1 MKNSQIF
8 VYLIALLLVFPAGA
22 VYAQKQDNSRKQVQQ
37 QTKHQS
43 PAGGKQRLQNQSTAG
58 DAQKK
63 SQVRNRYQYEKY
75 QNEGQDKSY
84 VTGQGQS
91 EGQNQGK
98 GSGKGSGQG
107 EGKSRGGKG
116 GSPSA

>member
-75 QNEGQDKSY
+75 QNKGQDKSFG
-84 VTGQGQS
+84 TGQGQS
-91 EGQNQGK
+91 KGQNQGK
-98 GSGKGSGQG
+98 GSGQG
-107 EGKSRGGKG
+107 KGKSRGGKG